1 MLVKSPR
8 KVAIFLGLIVLAAAG
23 SVVWLLMTLGW
34 FTPPPT
40 RFGWPVAMTNVAGGG
55 VRGQADGGPTKAR
68 FGDPFAVVLDARGTL
83 FVADA
88 GDTGRIRKIDLDGIV
103 STLPGSFITPSGL
116 ALDATGNLFVADTGA
131 NSIRKIGP
139 DGGVTTL
146 AGNGAAGYR
155 DGPAATA
162 RFNGP
167 IGVAADDKGNVYVA
181 DSYNDR
187 IRVITPDGQVRTLA
201 GQGAPG
207 FADGQSAAAAFDTP
221 TGIALDRHG
230 ALLVAD
236 SANNAIR
243 KVEKDGRVSTL
254 ARTDPNDGAGLLQGI
269 VGLAPTWDG
278 FVYVA
283 CYRRGRIVE
292 MSPAGSLRVLAGPGS
307 TIDGNAALPLTGPA
321 GLAIDGAGGLYIADA
336 SAYAIRRLSPRRA
349 DAAPMPTAIPE
360 PIVPALVSKPVFP
373 WPVGPQ
379 FGWHEVVGDMG
390 EVRGN
395 YNGESRDHLHAGL
408 DISAPVGGTV
418 LASADETVRD
428 PLPNWDVEGLSEGLR
443 VDQMTYIHMRVGRTA
458 TGTPLDAGRFQIIR
472 DSEGHVVRVRV
483 KRGTRFRVGDPL
495 GTINRMAHVHLELG
509 APRAK
514 VNALLLRFP
523 NFGDHV
529 APHIDDI
536 YVLDANGQRLSEMQK
551 GRLVVPAAG
560 GAVGIVAE
568 AWDQVD
574 DNAARRRL
582 GLYAAGFQ
590 ILKQDG
596 TPVAGFERP
605 RITIEFD
612 RMPTAAFAAKVA
624 YAPDSGDTVHSDQ
637 RTRFLYVVTNVVR
650 HGRMSPGGWNPAGV
664 APGNYKIRIYAAD
677 RCGNVASAGRDLP
690 IIIL

>member
-1 MLVKSPR
+1 MLMKPPR
-8 KVAIFLGLIVLAAAG
+8 KVAIVLGLIVLAAAG
-23 SVVWLLMTLGW
+23 SVVWLLITLGW

-40 RFGWPVAMTNVAGGG
+40 RFGWPVSITSVAGEG
-55 VRGQADGGPTKAR
+55 VRGQADGGAAKAR
-68 FGDPFAVVLDARGTL
+68 FSDPFAIVLDARGTL

-88 GDTGRIRKIDLDGIV
+88 GDIGRIRKVDLDGNV
-103 STLPGSFITPSGL
+103 TTLPGSFDAPSGL
-116 ALDATGNLFVADTGA
+116 ALDAAGNLFVADTGA
-131 NSIRKIGP
+131 NTIRKISP
-139 DGGVTTL
+139 GGAVTTL
-146 AGNGAAGYR
+146 AGDGTAGFR
-155 DGPAATA
+155 DGPTATA

-167 IGVAADDKGNVYVA
+167 IGVAADDNGNVYVA

-187 IRVITPDGQVRTLA
+187 IRVITPDGQVRALA
-201 GQGAPG
+201 GQEAPG
-207 FADGQSAAAAFDTP
+207 FTDGQGAAAAFDTP

-230 ALLVAD
+230 VLLVAD
-236 SANNAIR
+236 SGNNAIR

-254 ARTDPNDGAGLLQGI
+254 AHTDPNDGAGLLQGI
-269 VGLAPTWDG
+269 IGLAPTWDG
-278 FVYVA
+278 FVYIA
-283 CYRRGRIVE
+283 SYRRGRVIE

-307 TIDGNAALPLTGPA
+307 TIDGNAALPITGPA
-321 GLAIDGAGGLYIADA
+321 GLAIGGSGSLYIADA
-336 SAYAIRRLSPRRA
+336 SAYAIRKLSPRPA
-349 DAAPMPTAIPE
+349 DAAPIPAAIPE
-360 PIVPALVSKPVFP
+360 PVVSALISKPVFP

-379 FGWHEVVGDMG
+379 LGWHEVVGDMG

-395 YNGESRDHLHAGL
+395 YDGESRDHLHAGL

-418 LASADETVRD
+418 LASADERVRD

-443 VDQMTYIHMRVGRTA
+443 IDQMTYIHMRVGRTA
-458 TGTPLDAGRFQIIR
+458 TGDPLDASRFQIIR
-472 DSEGHVVRVRV
+472 DGEGRIVRVRV

-536 YVLDANGQRLSEMQK
+536 YLLDASGQRLSDMQN
-551 GRLVVPAAG
+551 GRLVVPAASG
-560 GAVGIVAE
+560 VVGIVAE

-590 ILKQDG
+590 ILKSDG
-596 TPVAGFERP
+596 TPVREFEQP

-612 RMPTAAFAAKVA
+612 RMPTTPFAAKMA
-624 YAPDSGDTVHSDQ
+624 YAPSSGDTVHSDQ
-637 RTRFLYVVTNVVR
+637 RTRFFYVVTNVVR
-650 HGRMSPGGWNPAGV
+650 HGRVSPGGWNPADL
-664 APGNYKIRIYAAD
+664 APGNYTIRIHAAD
-677 RCGNVASAGRDLP
+677 RAGNVASVGRDLP
-690 IIIL
+690 ITIR

>member
-1 MLVKSPR
+1 MLMKSPR
-8 KVAIFLGLIVLAAAG
+8 KITVAVGLTVLAAVG
-23 SVVWLLMTLGW
+23 SAVWLLITLGW

-40 RFGWPVAMTNVAGGG
+40 RFGWPIAMTNVAGEG
-55 VRGQADGGPTKAR
+55 VRGQADGGAAKAR
-68 FGDPFAVVLDARGTL
+68 FGDPFAIVLDSRGAI

-88 GDTGRIRKIDLDGIV
+88 GGTGRVREIDPDGRV
-103 STLPGSFITPSGL
+103 TTLPGSFDTPSGL
-116 ALDATGNLFVADTGA
+116 ALDTAGNLFVADTGA
-131 NSIRKIGP
+131 HTIRKISPAGA
-139 DGGVTTL
+139 VTTL
-146 AGNGAAGYR
+146 AGDGVAGFR

-167 IGVAADDKGNVYVA
+167 IGVAADNKGNVYVA

-187 IRVITPDGQVRTLA
+187 IRIITPEGQVRTLA
-201 GQGAPG
+201 GQDAPG
-207 FADGQSAAAAFDTP
+207 FADGQAAAAAFDTP
-221 TGIALDRHG
+221 TGIALDRRG

-236 SANNAIR
+236 SGNNAIR

-254 ARTDPNDGAGLLQGI
+254 ARTDPRDGAGLLQGI
-269 VGLAPTWDG
+269 IGLAPTWDG
-278 FVYVA
+278 FVYIA
-283 CYRRGRIVE
+283 SYRRGRIVE
-292 MSPAGSLRVLAGPGS
+292 LSPAGSLRVLAGPGS

-321 GLAIDGAGGLYIADA
+321 GLAVDRSGSLYVADA
-336 SAYAIRRLSPRRA
+336 SAYAVRKLGPRPA
-349 DAAPMPTAIPE
+349 NATPIPVAIAE
-360 PIVPALVSKPVFP
+360 PPPPPLIGKPVFP

-379 FGWHEVVGDMG
+379 LGWHEVVGDMG

-395 YNGESRDHLHAGL
+395 YDGESRDHLHAGL

-418 LASADETVRD
+418 LASADEVVRD

-458 TGTPLDAGRFQIIR
+458 TGVPLDVSRFQIIR
-472 DSEGHVVRVRV
+472 DGEGHVVRVRV
-483 KRGTRFRVGDPL
+483 KRGARFRVGDPL

-514 VNALLLRFP
+514 VNALLLHFP
-523 NFGDHV
+523 NFGDHI

-536 YVLDANGQRLSEMQK
+536 YVLDANGQRLNEMQN
-551 GRLVVPAAG
+551 GRLIVPAASG
-560 GAVGIVAE
+560 TVGIVAE

-590 ILKQDG
+590 ILKPDG
-596 TPVAGFERP
+596 TPVRGFERP

-612 RMPTAAFAAKVA
+612 RMPTTPLAAKVA
-624 YAPDSGDTVHSDQ
+624 YAPSSGDTVHSDQ

-650 HGRMSPGGWNPAGV
+650 HGRVSPGGWNPAEL
-664 APGNYKIRIYAAD
+664 APGNYTIRILAGD
-677 RCGNVASAGRDLP
+677 RAGNVALTGRDLP
-690 IIIL
+690 ITIR

>member
-1 MLVKSPR
+1 MFLKVPR
-8 KVAIFLGLIVLAAAG
+8 KVALIPGLIVLAAAG
-23 SVVWLLMTLGW
+23 SVVWLLITLGW

-40 RFGWPVAMTNVAGGG
+40 RFGWPATMTNIAGEG
-55 VRGQADGGPTKAR
+55 VRGQADGRAAKAR
-68 FGDPFAVVLDARGTL
+68 FGDPFAVVVDARGTV

-88 GDTGRIRKIDLDGIV
+88 GDTGSIRKIDLDGDV
-103 STLPGSFITPSGL
+103 TTLPGSFDTPSGL
-116 ALDATGNLFVADTGA
+116 ALDAGGNLFVADTGA
-131 NSIRKIGP
+131 NMIRKISSAGV
-139 DGGVTTL
+139 VTTL
-146 AGNGAAGYR
+146 AGDGAAGYR
-155 DGPAATA
+155 DGLAATA

-187 IRVITPDGQVRTLA
+187 IRIITPDGRVRTLA
-201 GQGAPG
+201 GQDAPG
-207 FADGQSAAAAFDTP
+207 FADGQGSAAAFDTP

-230 ALLVAD
+230 VLLVAD
-236 SANNAIR
+236 AGNNAIR

-254 ARTDPNDGAGLLQGI
+254 ARTDPNDSAGLLQGI
-269 VGLAPTWDG
+269 IGLVPTWDG

-283 CYRRGRIVE
+283 SYRRGRIVE
-292 MSPAGSLRVLAGPGS
+292 MSPDGSLRVLAGPGS
-307 TIDGNAALPLTGPA
+307 TIEGNAALPMTGPA
-321 GLAIDGAGGLYIADA
+321 GVAIDGSGGLYVADA
-336 SAYAIRRLSPRRA
+336 TAYAIRKLSPRLA
-349 DAAPMPTAIPE
+349 AAAPIASAIAE
-360 PIVPALVSKPVFP
+360 PAPPALIRKPVFP
-373 WPVGPQ
+373 WPVAPQ

-395 YNGESRDHLHAGL
+395 YDGESRDHLHAGL

-428 PLPNWDVEGLSEGLR
+428 PLPNWDAEGLGEGLR
-443 VDQMTYIHMRVGRTA
+443 IDQMTYIHMRVGRTA
-458 TGTPLDAGRFQIIR
+458 TGTPLDASRFQLLR
-472 DSEGHVVRVRV
+472 DGEGHVVRVRV

-509 APRAK
+509 TPRAK
-514 VNALLLRFP
+514 INALFLRFP
-523 NFGDHV
+523 NFADHV
-529 APHIDDI
+529 APHIDDN
-536 YVLDANGQRLSEMQK
+536 YVLDANGRRLTDIQN

-612 RMPTAAFAAKVA
+612 RMPIAPFAAKVA

-650 HGRMSPGGWNPAGV
+650 HGRVSPGGWNPADV
-664 APGNYKIRIYAAD
+664 PPGNYTIRIHAAD
-677 RCGNVASAGRDLP
+677 HAGNVASTGRDLA
-690 IIIL
+690 ITIR

>member
-34 FTPPPT
+34 FTPPST
-40 RFGWPVAMTNVAGGG
+40 KFGWPVAMTTVAGEGA
-55 VRGQADGGPTKAR
+55 RGQTDGGAAKAR

-88 GDTGRIRKIDLDGIV
+88 GDTGRIRKIDPDGKV
-103 STLPGSFITPSGL
+103 TTLPGSFETPSGL
-116 ALDATGNLFVADTGA
+116 ALDAAGNLFVADTGA
-131 NSIRKIGP
+131 NTIRKISP
-139 DGGVTTL
+139 DGVVTTL
-146 AGNGAAGYR
+146 AGDGAAGYR

-187 IRVITPDGQVRTLA
+187 IRVITPEGRVRTLA
-201 GQGAPG
+201 GQDAPG
-207 FADGQSAAAAFDTP
+207 FADGQGAAAAFDTP
-221 TGIALDRHG
+221 TGIALNRHG
-230 ALLVAD
+230 VLLVAD
-236 SANNAIR
+236 SGNNAIR
-243 KVEKDGRVSTL
+243 KIEKDGRVSTL

-269 VGLAPTWDG
+269 IGLAPTWDG
-278 FVYVA
+278 FVYIA
-283 CYRRGRIVE
+283 SYRRGRIVE

-336 SAYAIRRLSPRRA
+336 SAYAVRKFSPRLVG
-349 DAAPMPTAIPE
+349 AAPIPAAIPE
-360 PIVPALVSKPVFP
+360 PIAPALVSKPVFP
-373 WPVGPQ
+373 WPVDPQ

-395 YNGESRDHLHAGL
+395 YDGESRDHLHAGL
-408 DISAPVGGTV
+408 DISAPVGRTV

-458 TGTPLDAGRFQIIR
+458 TGVPLDTNRFQIVR
-472 DSEGHVVRVRV
+472 DDEGHVVRVRV

-523 NFGDHV
+523 NLGDHA
-529 APHIDDI
+529 APHIDDV
-536 YVLDANGQRLSEMQK
+536 YVLDANGQHLSEKQD
-551 GRLVVPAAG
+551 GRLIVPAAG
-560 GAVGIVAE
+560 GAVGIVAD

-612 RMPTAAFAAKVA
+612 RMPTAPLAAKIA
-624 YAPDSGDTVHSDQ
+624 YAPSSGDTVHSDQ

-650 HGRMSPGGWNPAGV
+650 HGRVSPGGWNPADV
-664 APGNYKIRIYAAD
+664 APGNYTIRIHAAD
-677 RCGNVASAGRDLP
+677 RAGNVASAGRDLP
-690 IIIL
+690 ITIR